1 MVDIHVQVEIHGGRD
16 GTLMYLGQ
24 VREKKEIKS
33 LKVDGNKKEGG
44 QEGDSKSASVWHYGD
59 RGLFEI

>member
-1 MVDIHVQVEIHGGRD
+1 MPVLETR
-16 GTLMYLGQ
+16 
-24 VREKKEIKS
+24 RP
-33 LKVDGNKKEGG
+33 LKVDGNEKREG